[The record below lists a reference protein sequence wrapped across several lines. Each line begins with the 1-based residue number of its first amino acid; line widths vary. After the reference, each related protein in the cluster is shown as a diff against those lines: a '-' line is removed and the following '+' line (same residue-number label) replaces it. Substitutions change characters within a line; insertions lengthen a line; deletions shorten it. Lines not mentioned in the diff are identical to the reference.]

1 MLKHAGSEVKEGQRP
16 RNPKLLRPRLS
27 PDDFP
32 EATAQ
37 FFLYLFI
44 SVCWSLSFFNFVDY
58 LVTLLS
64 QHVSSALILD
74 SLDANISSMELFHR
88 NLRSSLIFV
97 FLSMSQG
104 PLDQQDLE
112 FELEKQRLWDTT
124 WYNWAMIIT
133 WTIPTPFESA

>member
-1 MLKHAGSEVKEGQRP
+1 MSYAQTCWIRSQRRSKTQRP

-37 FFLYLFI
+37 FFLHLFI
-44 SVCWSLSFFNFVDY
+44 FVCWSLSVFQFCILSRHCWHSVVSACLNCLDTRFAGPFFLTPNP
-58 LVTLLS
+58 
-64 QHVSSALILD
+64 
-74 SLDANISSMELFHR
+74 ISSTESFHR

-97 FLSMSQG
+97 FILSMSQG
-104 PLDQQDLE
+104 QPLDQQDLE

-124 WYNWAMIIT
+124 
-133 WTIPTPFESA
+133 